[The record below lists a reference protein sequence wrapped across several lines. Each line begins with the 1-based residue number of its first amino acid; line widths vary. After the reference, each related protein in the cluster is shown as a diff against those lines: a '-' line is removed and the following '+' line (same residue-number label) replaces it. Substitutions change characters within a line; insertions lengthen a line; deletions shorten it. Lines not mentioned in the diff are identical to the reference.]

1 MQATIER
8 RHLYILGQSK
18 STVEDQMQFVPT
30 RQEDLREL
38 HTLVSTDSGIEIHDT
53 MRFMN
58 GDNPAVE
65 MEDGTQHGRHFGC
78 VGCDGNI
85 NRNYHL
91 AYTFQRRHQ
100 TLLEKQDLVKSAP
113 AGRKLGLHPFKNIK
127 DK

>member
-1 MQATIER
+1 
-8 RHLYILGQSK
+8 
-18 STVEDQMQFVPT
+18 
-30 RQEDLREL
+30 
-38 HTLVSTDSGIEIHDT
+38 
-53 MRFMN
+53 MN

-91 AYTFQRRHQ
+91 AYTFQRRYR

-113 AGRKLGLHPFKNIK
+113 AGRKLGLHPFKNMKINELNNELAARGLSTEGSRQELQK
-127 DK
+127 ELSEVLGDQHAFLRCCMGMRVCQSMT

>member
-1 MQATIER
+1 
-8 RHLYILGQSK
+8 
-18 STVEDQMQFVPT
+18 
-30 RQEDLREL
+30 
-38 HTLVSTDSGIEIHDT
+38 

-100 TLLEKQDLVKSAP
+100 TLLKSRTSSSQLQQEESLVFILSK
-113 AGRKLGLHPFKNIK
+113 I
-127 DK
+127 

>member
-1 MQATIER
+1 
-8 RHLYILGQSK
+8 
-18 STVEDQMQFVPT
+18 
-30 RQEDLREL
+30 
-38 HTLVSTDSGIEIHDT
+38 

-100 TLLEKQDLVKSAP
+100 TLLKKQDLVKSAP
-113 AGRKLGLHPFKNIK
+113 AGRKLGLHPFKNMKINELNNELAARGLSTEGSRQELQK
-127 DK
+127 ELSEVLGDQHAFLCCCMGMSVCQSMT